1 MAAMYQDEEMQ
12 IGRFSLA
19 LQVCMTPR
27 NDTSMAE
34 SDNEEGSYHQDYQG
48 NNAAV
53 QEEKKEEELP
63 CDVSQEIMT
72 FDVEV
77 AENEIVDS
85 GRTVSDLCG
94 LDSRRSL
101 SEILNEGELA
111 SVNEEELTINN
122 RV

>member
-48 NNAAV
+48 NNAAA
-53 QEEKKEEELP
+53 QEERKEEDLP

>member
-1 MAAMYQDEEMQ
+1 MP

-34 SDNEEGSYHQDYQG
+34 SDNEDGTEEEEEDLDG
-48 NNAAV
+48 NNMVAA
-53 QEEKKEEELP
+53 QEETKQEELP

-72 FDVEV
+72 FDDVEV
-77 AENEIVDS
+77 AENEIIAS
-85 GRTVSDLCG
+85 GRAVSDLGG

-101 SEILNEGELA
+101 SEILNEGDLA
-111 SVNEEELTINN
+111 IVKEEELTINS